1 MLIQTVTN
9 KETPTAADLKELKR
23 DTKEVEK
30 YRIESAKY
38 YEEHIEYLTKI
49 IQELKEDWKG
59 FKEQAQ
65 QHETQNFFLSEASIA
80 ILKYIANKQQV
91 IRRQDDKQDDDG
103 DDDEGITKEEITKFM
118 DKHELASRPTTLKTI
133 EKLIK
138 AQIILNDRKRKN
150 ARNRLTINPEYG
162 FREVERDLLTN
173 SIKDI
178 HRRFQSLTLANNQ
191 LVGDLVHLILYQ
203 EMDDEKVQSDEQ
215 LHSLIE
221 KKKNREEHIQT
232 LIEGK

>member
-1 MLIQTVTN
+1 MLIQTVTK
-9 KETPTAADLKELKR
+9 KEIPTTADLKELKHYVR
-23 DTKEVEK
+23 EEEK

-38 YEEHIEYLTKI
+38 YEEHIEKLTKL
-49 IQELKEDWKG
+49 IQELKEEFKG
-59 FKEQAQ
+59 ARDETQ
-65 QHETQNFFLSEASIA
+65 QHETQNFFLSESSIA

-91 IRRQDDKQDDDG
+91 IRRQDDKEEEDG
-103 DDDEGITKEEITKFM
+103 DEEGITKEEITKFM

-178 HRRFQSLTLANNQ
+178 HRRFQSLTLANNE
-191 LVGDLVHLILYQ
+191 LVGDLVHLILYK
-203 EMDDEKVQSDEQ
+203 EMDDEKVQTDEQ
-215 LHSLIE
+215 LHSLTE